1 MYRVNNANNQLIVN
15 MIYCLCIVSL
25 LISAISMTGTLIIN
39 LQSRKRF
46 LVYTTIG
53 ISSKRIFWT
62 EILEA
67 ISIGIYSGIMGIL
80 SAFLI
85 LPSVLQILSSYIG
98 NVELKF
104 DIMSVFIMVIV
115 SCVITILSFG
125 LTIHKY
131 IMKDNL
137 IQHLKCE

>member
-39 LQSRKRF
+39 LQSRKKDF

-67 ISIGIYSGIMGIL
+67 KSIGI
-80 SAFLI
+80 
-85 LPSVLQILSSYIG
+85 
-98 NVELKF
+98 
-104 DIMSVFIMVIV
+104 
-115 SCVITILSFG
+115 
-125 LTIHKY
+125 
-131 IMKDNL
+131 
-137 IQHLKCE
+137 